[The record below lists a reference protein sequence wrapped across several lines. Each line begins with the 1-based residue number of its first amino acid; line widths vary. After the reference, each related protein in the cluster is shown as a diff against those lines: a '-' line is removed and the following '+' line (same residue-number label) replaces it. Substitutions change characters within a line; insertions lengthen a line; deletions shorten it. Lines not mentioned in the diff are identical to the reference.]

1 MSVYWKKGAFY
12 GMGPNLITTEKIQDV
27 LSVDEFK
34 GNLSSLTEVQWI
46 KLGKSAE
53 YLCMG
58 LAIEGQDILNL
69 AFCKALEGKRKCPR
83 GLPVEI
89 FIYGA
94 IESLVNAYLK
104 KRKRDPLHLTVKVSE
119 EDDSQDIDNL
129 QTTMD
134 TPEEILT
141 AKQTLEEI
149 DQIIKDDEAMVVMAQ
164 LDGYSPQ
171 QIQETV
177 GLTPS
182 QYAST
187 LRSIRRK
194 LNKLAK

>member
-1 MSVYWKKGAFY
+1 
-12 GMGPNLITTEKIQDV
+12 
-27 LSVDEFK
+27 
-34 GNLSSLTEVQWI
+34 
-46 KLGKSAE
+46 
-53 YLCMG
+53 
-58 LAIEGQDILNL
+58 
-69 AFCKALEGKRKCPR
+69 
-83 GLPVEI
+83 
-89 FIYGA
+89 
-94 IESLVNAYLK
+94 
-104 KRKRDPLHLTVKVSE
+104 
-119 EDDSQDIDNL
+119 
-129 QTTMD
+129 MD

>member
-1 MSVYWKKGAFY
+1 
-12 GMGPNLITTEKIQDV
+12 MGPNLITTEKIQDV